1 MSEKHRKIDVDRIVA
16 DARKLFSD
24 QLWTLN
30 LNTLSN
36 TKRKLVRFIKLIRI
50 ILDSFSERKM
60 AFQCVALSYYG
71 ALATIPL
78 VALVFSVTGGLGFDG
93 RVSSLLFKYIPA
105 DPVILNTLLDKATNI
120 IDAARSGGVGLV
132 SALIFLWTVIWL
144 MYQIERVFNNV
155 WGVRKL
161 PRKLYMRVLVYF
173 AALLLLPFVVLIF
186 ASGITVYS
194 NVFSLIGLN
203 YREASIASQL
213 LGFLIF
219 YVIIVF
225 TLSAMYKFIPAV
237 KVVYRYAF
245 QSALVSGAVFLVF
258 QYLYLETQMFVSRL
272 NAVYGV
278 IAAIPLFLIWMNYS
292 WQIVIYGAQLTYG
305 LQNIDTYNIPEG
317 RLKDFTPMLDRL
329 TRKARKERKE
339 LKEREEQKEQKEAAV

>member
-1 MSEKHRKIDVDRIVA
+1 MSEIRKHIDVDKIVA

-30 LNTLSN
+30 LDTLSN

-50 ILDSFSERKM
+50 ILDSFAERKM

-78 VALVFSVTGGLGFDG
+78 VALIFSVTGGLGIDD
-93 RVSSLLFKYIPA
+93 RVNALLYKYVPT
-105 DPVILNTLLDKATNI
+105 DPLILNTLLDKASNI
-120 IDAARSGGVGLV
+120 INSARSGGVGLV
-132 SALIFLWTVIWL
+132 SALVFLWTVIWL

-161 PRKLYMRVLVYF
+161 PRKFYMRVLVYF
-173 AALLLLPFVVLIF
+173 AALLLIPFVVIIF
-186 ASGITVYS
+186 ASGITFYS
-194 NVFSLIGLN
+194 NVFSLIGLD
-203 YREASIASQL
+203 YKEISVAAQL
-213 LGFLIF
+213 LGTLIL
-219 YVIIVF
+219 YAVTVF

-237 KVVYRYAF
+237 KVTYRFAF
-245 QSALVSGAVFLVF
+245 QSALVSGAVFLIF

-317 RLKDFTPMLDRL
+317 KLRDFTPMRDRL
-329 TRKARKERKE
+329 NRKNRKARRAARKQQE
-339 LKEREEQKEQKEAAV
+339 EAAL